1 MGEGTKKALD
11 YIPWTGSFLFWY
23 QGQPI
28 SYRNTLVE
36 AGFRREEQI
45 SLTCLGRSSR
55 VLRALMDECLREYL
69 ARSERKTAIFEHRED
84 RWIRMGSRNTRPL
97 STIIVNE
104 KVKKSMVDD
113 VKEFLEPVSRLWYTK
128 KSMAY
133 RRGYL
138 LSGPPGTGKS
148 SLCFSVA
155 GEFDLDIYIVS
166 IPSVSDRYL
175 RDLFDKL
182 PEKCM
187 VLLEDVDAAGISRL
201 NTESDDFKQS
211 TGLLKPGQTLTLS
224 GLLNRLDGVSSPEGR
239 VVVMTTNHVEK
250 LDEALTRPGR
260 VDRKIEFELA
270 DKDVISSLFSYV
282 YEEPDGDED
291 AGGSLDIKGQ
301 ATRFAESVPPSMFS
315 QAEVLSYLM
324 QYKDRPDEAL
334 RDCQAWVDAALQS
347 KATLKRGNSW
357 NHCN

>member
-1 MGEGTKKALD
+1 ME
-11 YIPWTGSFLFWY
+11 
-23 QGQPI
+23 
-28 SYRNTLVE
+28 
-36 AGFRREEQI
+36 
-45 SLTCLGRSSR
+45 
-55 VLRALMDECLREYL
+55 ECLQEYL

-84 RWIRMGSRNTRPL
+84 RWIRMGSRNIRPL
-97 STIIVNE
+97 STVIVNA
-104 KVKKSMVDD
+104 KVKKSMADD
-113 VKEFLEPVSRLWYTK
+113 VKEFLEPVSRLWYSK

-166 IPSVSDRYL
+166 IPDVTDRIL

-182 PEKCM
+182 PERCM
-187 VLLEDVDAAGISRL
+187 VLLEDIDAVGISRL
-201 NTESDDFKQS
+201 DTESDDSKKS
-211 TGLLKPGQTLTLS
+211 TGLLKPKPPLTPLLTLS

-270 DKDVISSLFSYV
+270 DKDVISWLFFYV
-282 YEEPDGDED
+282 YEEPDGDEG
-291 AGGSLDIKGQ
+291 AGGSPYIKGQ

-315 QAEVLSYLM
+315 QAEILSYLM
-324 QYKDRPDEAL
+324 QYKDRPDDAL
-334 RDCQAWVDAALQS
+334 QDCQAWVDAALQS
-347 KATLKRGNSW
+347 KATLKRGSSW
-357 NHCN
+357 NHCD